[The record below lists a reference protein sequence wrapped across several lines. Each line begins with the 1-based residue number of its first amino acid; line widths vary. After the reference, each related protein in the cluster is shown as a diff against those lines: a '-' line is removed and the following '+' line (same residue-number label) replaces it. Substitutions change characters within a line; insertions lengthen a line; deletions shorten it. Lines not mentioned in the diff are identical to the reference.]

1 MGVHWAQLLSR
12 SSSRSRQRCPHLPT
26 WRGAVRV
33 SFAGVTS
40 LMKNRRSL
48 PTLRL
53 GVALTGW
60 LVLSHS
66 GIGQLPNPVL
76 NTVIP
81 AGGSAGSSLEITVNG
96 SGLEGLRGLRCT
108 APNVQFE
115 SLGESKFRVTIP
127 AETAPGLYD
136 LRAVGKHG
144 LSSARVFQISHR
156 NEQHEVEPNDAL
168 PQASSVAT
176 GSVVNGVIAAGGD
189 QDHFQFSA
197 TKGQRIVLEC
207 WAQRIDSTLHPVLEL
222 FAANGKQLAAS
233 RAYVGIDAMID
244 FHVPSDGNY
253 VVRIHDVVFSGSANH
268 FYRIDIDR
276 GPRVAVAVPAVI
288 EAGKAARVRL
298 LGWNLENATAATTDG
313 PPPTGAGGGAALDQL
328 VVEIPAAQAQSQW
341 PLPLGFTAAQTGVE
355 GFAYQLPGAHAPVFI
370 GISDVP
376 VIASGRDNRAAD
388 RSQSIEYPCELTGQL
403 SQGDERHWYRFT
415 ARRGE
420 VLYLEGLGQRIGA
433 PVDLAISVLDAE
445 NQNVLF
451 QCHDESRNVGGK
463 TLPTSH
469 HDPSGRW
476 VVPADGQ
483 FLLVVRNLT
492 GGASVDPRRVY
503 RVSLRREEPRLDL
516 AVIPHN
522 GGPAGLNVPRGGRS
536 MLDVVAFRRRGL
548 TGSIRIAARDLPT
561 GVSCPDVWLGP
572 GIERG
577 QVVVSADE
585 TAEPYIGSLQ
595 LEGFES
601 AGPPRPARGGVIVR
615 GGTPNGWSRLTA
627 ELPLAVV
634 GEAPLRITAN
644 GHESRKHH
652 LYGELTVRHSP
663 GGILD
668 VAVHV
673 ERRDPSH
680 RADVKLIGVGVPGQ
694 IPNQTVTIPAN
705 RDKGYLS
712 FYLPPTLP
720 VGRYTLGIQAQTTI
734 PTGEDKKTSSITVH
748 SDAVNFEV
756 HPPAFQVALDPY
768 APNSIKRG
776 QVIQVN
782 YTVRRI
788 NGFINKIHTE
798 LATAR
803 DVTSVGGLLCRG
815 VTFVGQT
822 ESGVLQIV
830 ANSDA
835 PLGPISFLRC
845 YAVGVVEDEAIYHG
859 SCFLPLKVVE

>member
-1 MGVHWAQLLSR
+1 
-12 SSSRSRQRCPHLPT
+12 
-26 WRGAVRV
+26 
-33 SFAGVTS
+33 
-40 LMKNRRSL
+40 MKHRRSI
-48 PTLRL
+48 PTLSCS
-53 GVALTGW
+53 VALAGW
-60 LVLSHS
+60 FLLWQS
-66 GIGQLPNPVL
+66 GHGQLPNPVL
-76 NTVIP
+76 NTVTP
-81 AGGSAGSSLEITVNG
+81 AGGSAGSSLEITVKG
-96 SGLEGLRGLRCT
+96 SGLEDLRALRCT
-108 APNVQFE
+108 APGIQFE
-115 SLGESKFRVTIP
+115 SLGDGKFRATIP
-127 AETAPGLYD
+127 AATPPGLYD
-136 LRAVGKHG
+136 LRAVGQHG
-144 LSSARVFQISHR
+144 LSSARIFQISHR
-156 NEQHEVEPNDAL
+156 TEQHELEPNDEL
-168 PQASSVAT
+168 PMASSVAT

-189 QDHFQFSA
+189 QDYFQFSA

-207 WAQRIDSTLHPVLEL
+207 WAQRIESTLHPVLEL
-222 FAANGKQLAAS
+222 FDASGKQLVAS
-233 RAYVGIDAMID
+233 RTHVGIDAVID
-244 FHVPSDGNY
+244 FQVPQDGSY
-253 VVRIHDVVFSGSANH
+253 IARVHDVVFSGSADH
-268 FYRIDIDR
+268 FYRLDIDH

-288 EAGKAARVRL
+288 EAGKAASVRL
-298 LGWNLENATAATTDG
+298 LGWNLTDTNATGTEENQAA
-313 PPPTGAGGGAALDQL
+313 ANASLDQQ
-328 VVEIPAAQAQSQW
+328 VVEIPATLAQNQW
-341 PLPLGFTAAQTGVE
+341 PLPLGLTAAQTGVE

-376 VIASGRDNRAAD
+376 VIVSQRDNRAAKS
-388 RSQSIEYPCELTGQL
+388 SQPIEYPCEVTGQL
-403 SQGDERHWYRFT
+403 SQGDERHWYRFS

-420 VLYLEGLGQRIGA
+420 VLYLEGLGQRIGS
-433 PVDLAISVLDAE
+433 PVDLAIGVLDAK

-476 VVPADGQ
+476 VVPTDGE

-492 GGASVDPRRVY
+492 GGARVDPRRVY
-503 RVSLRREEPRLDL
+503 RVSVRREEPRLDL
-516 AVIPHN
+516 AVIPHS
-522 GGPAGLNVPRGGRS
+522 GGPAGLNVHRGGRS
-536 MLDVVAFRRRGL
+536 MLDVIAFRRRGL
-548 TGSIRIAARDLPT
+548 TGSIRIAARDLPS

-585 TAEPYIGSLQ
+585 TAEPYVGALQ
-595 LEGFES
+595 LEGFDA
-601 AGPPRPARGGVIVR
+601 AGSPRPARGGVIVR

-652 LYGELTVRHSP
+652 LYGELSVRHSP

-680 RADVKLIGVGVPGQ
+680 RADVQLIGVGVPGQ
-694 IPNQTVTIPAN
+694 IANQTVTIPAN

-720 VGRYTLGIQAQTTI
+720 VGRYTLGIQATTTI
-734 PTGEDKKTSSITVH
+734 PTGEDKKTQSITVH

-768 APNSIKRG
+768 APRAIKRG
-776 QVIQVN
+776 EVIQVK

-788 NGFINKIHTE
+788 NGFINKIHSE

-835 PLGPISFLRC
+835 PLGPIPFLRC

>member
-1 MGVHWAQLLSR
+1 MKHR
-12 SSSRSRQRCPHLPT
+12 SSIPAWSWS
-26 WRGAVRV
+26 
-33 SFAGVTS
+33 
-40 LMKNRRSL
+40 
-48 PTLRL
+48 
-53 GVALTGW
+53 VALAGW
-60 LVLSHS
+60 LLLWQSGHS
-66 GIGQLPNPVL
+66 QLPNPVL
-76 NTVIP
+76 NPVAP
-81 AGGSAGSSLEITVNG
+81 AGGSAGSSLEITVTG
-96 SGLEGLRGLRCT
+96 SGLEGLRALRCT
-108 APNVQFE
+108 APGVQFE
-115 SLGESKFRVTIP
+115 PLGDGKFRATIP
-127 AETAPGLYD
+127 AATPPGLYD
-136 LRAVGKHG
+136 LRAVGQNG
-144 LSSARVFQISHR
+144 LSSARIFQISHR
-156 NEQHEVEPNDAL
+156 PEQHELEPNDAL
-168 PQASSVAT
+168 AMASAVVT

-189 QDHFQFSA
+189 QDYFQFSA

-222 FAANGKQLAAS
+222 FDASGKQLVAS
-233 RAYVGIDAMID
+233 RSHVGIDAVMD
-244 FHVPSDGNY
+244 FQVPQDGRY
-253 VVRIHDVVFSGSANH
+253 VARVHDVVFSGSANH
-268 FYRIDIDR
+268 FYRLDIDH

-288 EAGKAARVRL
+288 EAGKAASVRL
-298 LGWNLENATAATTDG
+298 LGWNLNDATSTGTEEHQGATASAV
-313 PPPTGAGGGAALDQL
+313 LDQR
-328 VVEIPAAQAQSQW
+328 VVEIPAALAQSQW

-355 GFAYQLPGAHAPVFI
+355 GFAYQLPGAHAPVLI

-376 VIASGRDNRAAD
+376 VIVSQSANRSAQS
-388 RSQSIEYPCELTGQL
+388 SQSIEYPCEVTGQL
-403 SQGDERHWYRFT
+403 SRGDERHWYRFS

-420 VLYLEGLGQRIGA
+420 VLYFEGLGQRIGS
-433 PVDLAISVLDAE
+433 PVDLAIGVLDAD
-445 NQNVLF
+445 NQEVLF

-476 VVPADGQ
+476 VVPADGP

-492 GGASVDPRRVY
+492 GGARVDPRRVY
-503 RVSLRREEPRLDL
+503 RVSIRREEPRLDL

-522 GGPAGLNVPRGGRS
+522 GGPAGLNVHRGGRS
-536 MLDVVAFRRRGL
+536 MLDIVAFRRRGL
-548 TGSIRIAARDLPT
+548 TGSIRIAARDLPS

-572 GIERG
+572 GMERG

-585 TAEPYIGSLQ
+585 TAEPYIGALQ
-595 LEGFES
+595 LEGFEAS
-601 AGPPRPARGGVIVR
+601 GPPRPARGGVVVR

-652 LYGELTVRHSP
+652 LYGELSVRHSP

-680 RADVKLIGVGVPGQ
+680 RADVQLIGVGVPGQ
-694 IPNQTVTIPAN
+694 IANQTVTIPAN
-705 RDKGYLS
+705 QDKGYLS

-720 VGRYTLGIQAQTTI
+720 VGQYTLGVQASTTI
-734 PTGEDKKTSSITVH
+734 PTGEDKKTQPITVH
-748 SDAVNFEV
+748 SNAVNFEV

-768 APNSIKRG
+768 APRAIKRG
-776 QVIQVN
+776 EVIQVK

-835 PLGPISFLRC
+835 PLGAIPFLRC

-859 SCFLPLKVVE
+859 SCLLPLKVVE